1 MKNIPLFKNTFNE
14 SHVNAI
20 SEVISRKKY
29 WANGPEINLFEK
41 QLSNFSD
48 NKYGLVFNSGTSA
61 GHALMDLHGVKGKE
75 VIVPSFTFIATA
87 NSVLMAGGKPVFADI
102 ENKSFGLDP
111 KDVINKITDKT
122 VAIMPIHYGGTMCD
136 ISPLKDIAKD
146 KGLLLIE
153 DAAESLGAT
162 YDSKPAGS
170 FGDSTWFSF
179 TPTKVISTGEG
190 GAIVTNDRELYERAK
205 LFRSHGRVENED
217 YFTSTQKMDYISLGY
232 NFRMPSICAA
242 LGIEQLRIIEKL
254 ILRRQ
259 EIARAYDSGLS
270 NLSEIRVPHKFDN
283 RRQIYQ
289 MYSILVNSGKDRRDK
304 LQEYLKNKGITT
316 KIYFDPIHLSK
327 FYLKQGYDI
336 KLDVTEETSDK
347 ILSLPIYPDLSID
360 EISYVVESVKEFFL
374 NKCY

>member
-14 SHVNAI
+14 SHVKAI

-41 QLSNFSD
+41 QLSNLSD

-111 KDVINKITDKT
+111 KDVTNKITDKT

-162 YDSKPAGS
+162 YESKPAGS
-170 FGDSTWFSF
+170 LGDSTWFSF

-242 LGIEQLRIIEKL
+242 LGIEQLKIIEKL
-254 ILRRQ
+254 ITRRQ
-259 EIARAYDSGLS
+259 EIARAYDLGLS
-270 NLSEIRVPHKFDN
+270 DLSEIRVPHKFDN

-289 MYSILVNSGKDRRDK
+289 MYSILVNSGKERRDK

-336 KLDVTEETSDK
+336 KLDVTEETSEK
-347 ILSLPIYPDLSID
+347 NFIITNLS
-360 EISYVVESVKEFFL
+360 
-374 NKCY
+374 

>member
-1 MKNIPLFKNTFNE
+1 
-14 SHVNAI
+14 
-20 SEVISRKKY
+20 
-29 WANGPEINLFEK
+29 
-41 QLSNFSD
+41 
-48 NKYGLVFNSGTSA
+48 
-61 GHALMDLHGVKGKE
+61 
-75 VIVPSFTFIATA
+75 
-87 NSVLMAGGKPVFADI
+87 
-102 ENKSFGLDP
+102 
-111 KDVINKITDKT
+111 
-122 VAIMPIHYGGTMCD
+122 
-136 ISPLKDIAKD
+136 
-146 KGLLLIE
+146 
-153 DAAESLGAT
+153 
-162 YDSKPAGS
+162 
-170 FGDSTWFSF
+170 
-179 TPTKVISTGEG
+179 
-190 GAIVTNDRELYERAK
+190 
-205 LFRSHGRVENED
+205 
-217 YFTSTQKMDYISLGY
+217 MDYISLGY

-242 LGIEQLRIIEKL
+242 LGIEQLKIIEKL

-360 EISYVVESVKEFFL
+360 EISYVVESVKEFF
-374 NKCY
+374 K